1 MDIRSFFGSSG
12 ASSSQAQPTAV
23 QSEEEYES
31 SDSDAESQTECLE
44 PSPAKKK
51 KSVDVKHRSKSRQAT
66 SIRKYNR
73 KWEERFNWLI
83 FDDNFQGAFC
93 KVCRKRGVSPQR
105 TGGMDI
111 EALQKLE

>member
-44 PSPAKKK
+44 PSPANKK
-51 KSVDVKHRSKSRQAT
+51 KSVDVKHRSPAKLLAFESTTENGKST
-66 SIRKYNR
+66 
-73 KWEERFNWLI
+73 LI
-83 FDDNFQGAFC
+83 GPFSMTIC
-93 KVCRKRGVSPQR
+93 KVCRK
-105 TGGMDI
+105 
-111 EALQKLE
+111 

>member
-1 MDIRSFFGSSG
+1 MDIRLFFGSSG

-51 KSVDVKHRSKSRQAT
+51 KSVDVKHRSKTRQAT
-66 SIRKYNR
+66 SIPKYNR

-83 FDDNFQGAFC
+83 FDDNFQEAFC
-93 KVCRKRGVSPQR
+93 KVCRKRGVSLQR
-105 TGGMDI
+105 TGGT
-111 EALQKLE
+111 